1 MFHGSFGHILA
12 KVLGLNCHCV
22 PLYSAL
28 SSEIYLEMI
37 YRLSATDRQQLS
49 VTFQEESRHCSTLVK
64 RDSKEMKSLER
75 QSAIADRIV
84 TLHAPIFYV
93 PNELLDHIFRISVE
107 EASVT
112 PSILQGVCHQWRAL
126 VARLWGTLNIG
137 TWTETKKI
145 EAVLDKN
152 PLSLDVVID
161 TAEDGALST
170 ITEKPYAALALAW
183 TSASKW
189 NSLAIHSFPSNAAMR
204 DSNVPFDPSPPLD
217 HLESLSIE
225 SGCESSD
232 LVNAI
237 MKVIPSAEN
246 PKLTSLILSATTVFR
261 QLNQLDWVCIYSQ
274 LTVLELNVVKVVESV
289 DLLRH
294 FTRLE
299 RLQLSG
305 VVLQV
310 LPSDEELPLLQ
321 TLRHLWL
328 QRVSIQWM
336 GGRKFERLES
346 CALLK
351 PVDPRSIDH
360 ASVVGLPVCTS
371 ITLHSRV
378 ASILAAFDAP
388 VANKIEIDCNAWKDR
403 ASSELGRIWN
413 RTRDQEILR
422 PKVLSLNIRCS
433 DKALLEALQQ
443 MLSLEELTLVLPLPT
458 TLSANFFK
466 ALSAVPVKPFTGR
479 TKEEWASWANEGT
492 EWRAAICPS
501 LIKLELRYE
510 RWLRGSHMDVASPL
524 FIAVAWSRGKLRTPL
539 QKFDLELE
547 GSKPLQL
554 AGMTHQDSTFMSLW
568 QHTQG
573 TPQSSTEK
581 DMLYTSSLTA
591 AINQSIGFVN
601 GDSALPFDWLGT
613 QYYDSFF
620 RHLRVFR
627 HHPSEPPTYPY
638 NILPSFKRLEELD
651 ISNFHFTPCP
661 RAASFSLC
669 QTLQILHI
677 RDSPLDWMDQRK
689 FERVTECKIAICN
702 DEHINRLGRV
712 EIPACTRMEFTGR
725 KGPNVLELFCFRD
738 CDSCPEPSRKE
749 KLYAN
754 KAAVQDMI
762 VIVPSTPPQRPRIR
776 VKFTD
781 KKAGVTSKSGTSVE
795 VAGKVPDKEVKG
807 TFSWLRKLWRARNVH
822 KPKLLR

>member
-1 MFHGSFGHILA
+1 MSAHGP
-12 KVLGLNCHCV
+12 K
-22 PLYSAL
+22 
-28 SSEIYLEMI
+28 
-37 YRLSATDRQQLS
+37 Q
-49 VTFQEESRHCSTLVK
+49 
-64 RDSKEMKSLER
+64 
-75 QSAIADRIV
+75 
-84 TLHAPIFYV
+84 
-93 PNELLDHIFRISVE
+93 
-107 EASVT
+107 
-112 PSILQGVCHQWRAL
+112 
-126 VARLWGTLNIG
+126 
-137 TWTETKKI
+137 KKI

-161 TAEDGALST
+161 TAEDGALAA

-189 NSLAIHSFPSNAAMR
+189 NSLAIRSFPSNAAMR
-204 DSNVPFDPSPPLD
+204 DSNVPFDPSVPLD

-225 SGCESSD
+225 SGCDSSD

-237 MKVIPSAEN
+237 MKVIASHEN
-246 PKLTSLILSATTVFR
+246 SKLTSLILAATTVFR

-274 LTVLELNVVKVVESV
+274 LTVLELKVVKVVERV

-305 VVLQV
+305 VVLRNI
-310 LPSDEELPLLQ
+310 LPDEGFPLLQ

-336 GGRKFERLES
+336 RRRRFERLES
-346 CALLK
+346 CTLLK
-351 PVDPRSIDH
+351 PVDTRSIDH
-360 ASVVGLPVCTS
+360 ANVISLPVCTG

-378 ASILAAFDAP
+378 VSILAAFDAP
-388 VANKIEIDCNAWKDR
+388 VTNKIEIDCNQWKDAR
-403 ASSELGRIWN
+403 GSYELGRIWN
-413 RTRDQEILR
+413 RTRDQRILR

-458 TLSANFFK
+458 TLGASFFK

-479 TKEEWASWANEGT
+479 TKEEWTSWANDGA
-492 EWRAAICPS
+492 EWRAGICPS

-547 GSKPLQL
+547 GSNPIQL

-627 HHPSEPPTYPY
+627 HHPSELSTYPY

-702 DEHINRLGRV
+702 DEHINRLSRV

-738 CDSCPEPSRKE
+738 CDSCPELSRKE
-749 KLYAN
+749 RLRAN

-762 VIVPSTPPQRPRIR
+762 VVVPSTPQQRLRIR

-781 KKAGVTSKSGTSVE
+781 KKAGVTSKTGTSVE
-795 VAGKVPDKEVKG
+795 VEGKVPVKKAKG
-807 TFSWLRKLWRARNVH
+807 TFSWLRKLWRTRNVH
-822 KPKLLR
+822 KQT